1 MRDLVLL
8 HLYIQTANFF
18 SEAYKVLSGKKHDF
32 ASREERSNEKQTSP
46 GQMLPWDSA
55 WVRTQLETSW
65 SLCRKRSQ
73 PNLGSDNNHGNCS
86 LRVACHR
93 VVQRPYSGFS
103 QLPVTGTASLMD
115 GTPATT
121 SKETSQL
128 TEILGGC
135 VVPLSM
141 WHDEKGL
148 GSRPCSPENSL
159 AVCPGVTHRFRT
171 SGFHLSNGN
180 INLIFLT
187 LQDVV
192 IIKRKCAASI
202 MQ

>member
-1 MRDLVLL
+1 M
-8 HLYIQTANFF
+8 
-18 SEAYKVLSGKKHDF
+18 
-32 ASREERSNEKQTSP
+32 
-46 GQMLPWDSA
+46 
-55 WVRTQLETSW
+55 
-65 SLCRKRSQ
+65 
-73 PNLGSDNNHGNCS
+73 
-86 LRVACHR
+86 
-93 VVQRPYSGFS
+93 VQRPYSGFS

-159 AVCPGVTHRFRT
+159 AVRPGVTHRFRT